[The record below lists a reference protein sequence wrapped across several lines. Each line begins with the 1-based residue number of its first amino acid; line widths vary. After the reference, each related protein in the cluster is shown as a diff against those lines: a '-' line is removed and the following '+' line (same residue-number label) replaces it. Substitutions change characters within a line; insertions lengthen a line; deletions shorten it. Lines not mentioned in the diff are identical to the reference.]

1 MKQIQSQEES
11 ITQEESMIT
20 YTNKTH
26 APSSS
31 ELHPHPPPST
41 KPTATEF
48 RVSKNHNYKKVLKKI
63 AQEKRN
69 HLATLKHTHT
79 HTHLNA
85 KRKEKKREKKLA
97 AATHD
102 SDAFTPKHNLTSVSN
117 TQKRR
122 QIIFSKGFLFKNCF
136 KCTQNL
142 GSTGHHLW

>member
-48 RVSKNHNYKKVLKKI
+48 RVSTNHNCNKVLKKI

-69 HLATLKHTHT
+69 HLATLKKTYTHT
-79 HTHLNA
+79 HTPKRQK
-85 KRKEKKREKKLA
+85 KRKEKKRK
-97 AATHD
+97 TSCCD
-102 SDAFTPKHNLTSVSN
+102 S
-117 TQKRR
+117 
-122 QIIFSKGFLFKNCF
+122 
-136 KCTQNL
+136 
-142 GSTGHHLW
+142 